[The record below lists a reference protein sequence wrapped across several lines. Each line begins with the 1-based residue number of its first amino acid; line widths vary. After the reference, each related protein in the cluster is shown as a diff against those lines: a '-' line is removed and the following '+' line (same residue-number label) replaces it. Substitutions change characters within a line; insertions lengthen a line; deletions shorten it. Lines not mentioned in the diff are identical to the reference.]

1 MLHAIQVLL
10 LWKKDK
16 PLAVFT
22 LISIVALAVLLIAS
36 DWFIDAAEK
45 IGLSLGVSPFIIG
58 VTIVAFGT
66 SLPELA
72 TSIASIYMGSSEIV
86 VGNVVGSNIAN
97 ILLVL
102 GVTSFLGKKD
112 IKLNFN
118 IWKIDMPLL
127 FASALLLLFALR
139 DQQLDLLEALVFLVA
154 LGGFLFNSVKDSKL
168 ESMTQTPVR
177 GGDVIKLIIGAV
189 MVYFGADYTIYGIT
203 EIAEQ
208 TSIAPE
214 FFSLSFI
221 AIGTSLPELVVSI
234 AAARRGK
241 HAIAVGNVLG
251 SNIFNTYAVMA
262 IPSLMG
268 ELIVPE
274 SILTLG
280 LPFMLG
286 ATLLFGLITISS
298 RIARWEGFMLL
309 FLYIFY
315 LSELY
320 KTI

>member
-1 MLHAIQVLL
+1 VNYVYVILGL
-10 LWKKDK
+10 
-16 PLAVFT
+16 
-22 LISIVALAVLLIAS
+22 VAL
-36 DWFIDAAEK
+36 
-45 IGLSLGVSPFIIG
+45 IIG
-58 VTIVAFGT
+58 GEILVRGASSIALRFKITPFVVGMTVVAFGT
-66 SLPELA
+66 SAPELLVSLRA
-72 TSIASIYMGSSEIV
+72 ALDGSPDISI
-86 VGNVVGSNIAN
+86 GNVVGSNIAN